1 MPGWSGV
8 FSLDR
13 DKVLEEADD
22 ATREELQ
29 DFDQGFDEK
38 TEPPE
43 PTTLPPPPAAPLP
56 KVSRPTPAPP
66 KPEEVDPDENSQ
78 TMLDMDRSALKFED
92 GTIPTPMV
100 LEPPAPKGPSTRP
113 GPAAPL
119 PPLKKS
125 LPAQPRGDGES
136 TELDLSDEAV
146 QGRLAPKPKVQ
157 TLDLPQIVD
166 PSAARLKPSVS
177 PKATLIA
184 PESTAGRARVGL
196 PEPTRSKPLP
206 PAESTATRAKLSL
219 PAEPP
224 KGRPSVPSEGS
235 RPAAGKPSI
244 PSEGTGGRLKPNI
257 PSDNTGTRARLS
269 IPPEN
274 TGARL
279 RPSEPPRT
287 RAGLEPLPLRRRDE
301 VHVGA
306 ASESSEGLGPQVV
319 RRPPPDPDLLENA
332 PVVRTA
338 PIDPKAAVELTQ
350 INAAAALGIAP
361 EPSGPA
367 GKDPSAPPEAPA
379 TPALQLPVP
388 AERLDFGDLKLAE
401 KEEVLARYPV
411 QAPGAALAEKINEQ
425 VPVVATLSKIIPL
438 AISAFVAIGFITF
451 FLVGPI
457 RQLTK
462 DNGTRHHV
470 RELPAPPTN
479 APTNPA
485 VDAPPGSFRP
495 AGQRELPPGAIR
507 LTSNPSRAT
516 VEVDGFY
523 VGRTPLMLAS
533 PEGEHAY
540 EVKLRV
546 DGHRPWQG
554 RILRGADPQHLEVE
568 LVVEGASSKIAELEL
583 DASGR
588 FDFNLSLE
596 AE

>member
-13 DKVLEEADD
+13 DKLLEEADD

-29 DFDQGFDEK
+29 DFDQSFDEK

-43 PTTLPPPPAAPLP
+43 PTTLPPPPAAPQP
-56 KVSRPTPAPP
+56 KVSRATPPP
-66 KPEEVDPDENSQ
+66 ATVEEVDPDENSQ
-78 TMLDMDRSALKFED
+78 TMLDADRGLQFQD
-92 GTIPTPMV
+92 GTVPSPIVVVAPPPPPPKTGPPTR
-100 LEPPAPKGPSTRP
+100 S
-113 GPAAPL
+113 GPAAAL
-119 PPLKKS
+119 PLKKS

-136 TELDLSDEAV
+136 TELDLSDDAV
-146 QGRLAPKPKVQ
+146 QGRLTLKPKVQ
-157 TLDLPQIVD
+157 TLDLPQVVD
-166 PSAARLKPSVS
+166 PAAARLKPSVS
-177 PKATLIA
+177 PKPTPIA
-184 PESTAGRARVGL
+184 PESTAGRARIGL
-196 PEPTRSKPLP
+196 PEPTRSKALP
-206 PAESTATRAKLSL
+206 APDSTQARAKLSL
-219 PAEPP
+219 PAEKP
-224 KGRPSVPSEGS
+224 RPSIPSEGS
-235 RPAAGKPSI
+235 RPAAKPSI
-244 PSEGTGGRLKPNI
+244 PNEGSSGRLRPSIPNE
-257 PSDNTGTRARLS
+257 NTGTRAKLS
-269 IPPEN
+269 IPAEN

-279 RPSEPPRT
+279 RPSDPPRA

-319 RRPPPDPDLLENA
+319 RRPPADPDLLENA
-332 PVVRTA
+332 PVVRTS
-338 PIDPKAAVELTQ
+338 PIDPNASVELTQ

-367 GKDPSAPPEAPA
+367 GKDPSAPPEVPA
-379 TPALQLPVP
+379 SPALQLPVP
-388 AERLDFGDLKLAE
+388 AERLDFGELKLAE

-411 QAPGAALAEKINEQ
+411 EAPGAALAEKINEQ

-479 APTNPA
+479 SPTIPA
-485 VDAPPGSFRP
+485 LDAPPGGFRP

-507 LTSNPSRAT
+507 LTSSPSRAT

-533 PEGEHAY
+533 PEGDHAY

-546 DGHRPWQG
+546 DGHKPWQG
-554 RILRGADPQHLEVE
+554 RILRGPDLQHLDIEQ
-568 LVVEGASSKIAELEL
+568 VVEGAAAKIAELEL